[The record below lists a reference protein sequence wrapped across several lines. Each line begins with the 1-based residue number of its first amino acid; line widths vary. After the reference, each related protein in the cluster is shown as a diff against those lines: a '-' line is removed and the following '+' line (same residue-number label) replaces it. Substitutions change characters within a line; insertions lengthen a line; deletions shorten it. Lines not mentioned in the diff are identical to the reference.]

1 MRRKNRVTVADLEN
15 SDDFKLIAA
24 IGYDDLKAFIVSHIE
39 LKNPL
44 MLIYSVLQVLV
55 FCGLGIMVGYYC
67 FGFISNG
74 KFGDELKIMALAFL
88 FSFTVLIV
96 IHELIHAAF
105 FYLFGKRNIGFGVL
119 WRKFMFYTETH
130 REVLSRR
137 EMTIVG
143 LAPFFI
149 VSLLGALLFFFSSS
163 LLFSLGG
170 LTVALLNLLFC
181 AGDVAIVVF
190 LFKQKP
196 HMVYTFDDRDERKSY
211 YYVKIK

>member
-1 MRRKNRVTVADLEN
+1 MYKKSGVTVADLEN

-24 IGYDDLKAFIVSHIE
+24 IDYDDLKAFIVSHIE

-44 MLIYSVLQVLV
+44 ILIYSMLQVLG
-55 FCGLGIMVGYYC
+55 FCGLGILVGYYSV
-67 FGFISNG
+67 GFISDG
-74 KFGDELKIMALAFL
+74 RFGEELKIMALAFL

-130 REVLSRR
+130 REVLSRC

-143 LAPFFI
+143 IAPFLI
-149 VSLLGALLFFFSSS
+149 VSLLGVLLFFFSSS

-170 LTVALLNLLFC
+170 LTVALLHLLFC

-196 HMVYTFDDRDERKSY
+196 FPVFTFDDRYERKSY
-211 YYVKIK
+211 YYLKIK